1 MKNTVYTIKTYEE
14 IILLTIKPKKSLSY
28 EPREP
33 KKTIEIWK
41 KKKWWYTELKM
52 GGGKGRQMWKMQ
64 GGQRKRDVEKQKKPR
79 GDE

>member
-33 KKTIEIWK
+33 KKTMEIWK
-41 KKKWWYTELKM
+41 KEKM
-52 GGGKGRQMWKMQ
+52 VIHRTKNGGGMWKMQ
-64 GGQRKRDVEKQKKPR
+64 GGQRKRDVEKPW
-79 GDE
+79 GIE